1 MAIPKEIA
9 FAEKKTA
16 RPKLKSFKLG
26 YDIRTQL
33 ELKSMLIPAVLFIF
47 LFDFTPLFGL
57 LMAFKD
63 FEPVM
68 GVKGIFTADWNNF
81 AHFKRIFVN
90 NFQLWP
96 MVRNT
101 LGINLLGAAVSI
113 PCTLLFALL
122 LNEIRSTRFKSLVQ
136 TVTYL
141 PHFLSWV
148 IFGGLFI
155 TLLNTDGIVN
165 FLLMKLHLIDKPLQ
179 FLADPKYFWGV
190 AIGTGLLKDI
200 GWGAI
205 LYLAAMAGV
214 DQSLYEAAAIDGAGR
229 FKRMLHITIPGILPT
244 LMVMIIFAVSGMLN
258 NNFTQI
264 YVLQN
269 SLNLPTSQVID
280 TYVYQTGLLNF
291 QFSSATAIG
300 LMKSVFALLLLF
312 GANTLSKKITKT
324 GLF

>member
-1 MAIPKEIA
+1 MSSQKRKG
-9 FAEKKTA
+9 F
-16 RPKLKSFKLG
+16 RLG
-26 YDIRTQL
+26 YDFRTQF
-33 ELKSMLIPAVLFIF
+33 ELLIMLLPAVLFIF
-47 LFDFTPLFGL
+47 IFDFTPLFGL
-57 LMAFKD
+57 LMAFKN
-63 FEPVM
+63 FEPIM
-68 GVKGIFTADWNNF
+68 GIKGIFTSEWNDF
-81 AHFKRIFVN
+81 QHFTRLFT
-90 NFQLWP
+90 NFQFWP

-101 LGINLLGAAVSI
+101 LGINLLSALIGI
-113 PCTLLFALL
+113 PVTVIFALL
-122 LNEIRSTRFKSLVQ
+122 LNEIKHHKFKSFVQ

-155 TLLNTDGIVN
+155 TLLNSTGIVN
-165 FLLMKLHLIDKPLQ
+165 VLLMELNLIDKPIQ

-229 FKRMLHITIPGILPT
+229 IKRMFHITIPGILPT
-244 LMVMIIFAVSGMLN
+244 MMVLIIFAVSGMLN

-264 YVLQN
+264 FVLQN
-269 SLNLPTSQVID
+269 PLNLPMSQVID
-280 TYVYQTGLLNF
+280 TYVYQTGLLQF
-291 QFSSATAIG
+291 QFASATAIG
-300 LMKSVFALLLLF
+300 LLKTVFALLLLV
-312 GANTLSKKITKT
+312 GANTLSRKLTKT

>member
-1 MAIPKEIA
+1 MAPRKQ
-9 FAEKKTA
+9 KG
-16 RPKLKSFKLG
+16 FKLG
-26 YDIRTQL
+26 YDFRTQF
-33 ELKSMLIPAVLFIF
+33 ELKVMLWPAVLLIF

-57 LMAFKD
+57 LIAFKNY
-63 FEPVM
+63 EPIM
-68 GVKGIFTADWNNF
+68 GVQGIFTSGWNDF
-81 AHFKRIFVN
+81 QHFIRVFQ
-90 NFQLWP
+90 NFQFWP

-101 LGINLLGAAVSI
+101 LGINLLGQLIGI
-113 PCTLLFALL
+113 PITMLFALF
-122 LNEIRSTRFKSLVQ
+122 LNEIKHHKFKSLVQ

-155 TLLNTDGIVN
+155 TLLNSTGIVN
-165 FLLMKLHLIDKPLQ
+165 FLLLEFHLIDKPIQ

-190 AIGTGLLKDI
+190 AIGTGLLKDL

-229 FKRMLHITIPGILPT
+229 FRRMINITIPGIMPT
-244 LMVMIIFAVSGMLN
+244 LMVLIIFAVSGMLN

-264 YVLQN
+264 FVLQN

-280 TYVYQTGLLNF
+280 TFVYQTGLLQF
-291 QFSSATAIG
+291 QFASATAIG
-300 LMKSVFALLLLF
+300 LLKTVFALMLLI
-312 GANTLSKKITKT
+312 GANALSKK
-324 GLF
+324 

>member
-1 MAIPKEIA
+1 MSSRKHKG
-9 FAEKKTA
+9 F
-16 RPKLKSFKLG
+16 RLG
-26 YDIRTQL
+26 YDFWTQF
-33 ELKSMLIPAVLFIF
+33 ELKLMLVPAVLLIFIF
-47 LFDFTPLFGL
+47 DFSPLFGL
-57 LMAFKD
+57 LIAFKN
-63 FEPVM
+63 FEPIM
-68 GVKGIFTADWNNF
+68 GIKGIFTSEWN
-81 AHFKRIFVN
+81 HFQHFILVFQ
-90 NFQLWP
+90 NFQFWP

-101 LGINLLGAAVSI
+101 LGINLLSALIGI
-113 PCTLLFALL
+113 PVTMMFALL
-122 LNEIRSTRFKSLVQ
+122 LNEIKHHKFKSLVQ

-155 TLLNTDGIVN
+155 TLLNSAGIVN
-165 FLLMKLHLIDKPLQ
+165 VLLMELHLIDKPIQ

-229 FKRMLHITIPGILPT
+229 IKRMWYITIPGILPT
-244 LMVMIIFAVSGMLN
+244 LMVLIIFAVSGMLN

-264 YVLQN
+264 FVLQN

-280 TYVYQTGLLNF
+280 TYVYQTGLLQF
-291 QFSSATAIG
+291 QFASATAIG
-300 LMKSVFALLLLF
+300 LLKTVFALLLLV
-312 GANTLSKKITKT
+312 GANALSRRLTKT